1 MFPIFQ
7 WTNQNQKGK
16 LISAAD
22 GAEKAD
28 AADAAAAAVPSP
40 RGSISGQSER

>member
-16 LISAAD
+16 LISPAD

-28 AADAAAAAVPSP
+28 AAADPSP